1 MIFGQLIIL
10 ATRNAEDRGTNSDPI
25 GRFPGTAATSY
36 AYVGTRTADSLGIDR
51 RKIDRGVLL
60 HGFDKQSE
68 IDVPMDKIDV
78 LFDSDSPIKWDRI
91 VQNGGRESSEQGG
104 KLW

>member
-1 MIFGQLIIL
+1 M
-10 ATRNAEDRGTNSDPI
+10 
-25 GRFPGTAATSY
+25 
-36 AYVGTRTADSLGIDR
+36 DSLGIDR

-60 HGFDKQSE
+60 NGFDKQSE

-91 VQNGGRESSEQGG
+91 VQNGGRELSEQGG
-104 KLW
+104 KLWYNAIGRVLGILPMLEGVMMTICLRKFSKNRKIVMSY